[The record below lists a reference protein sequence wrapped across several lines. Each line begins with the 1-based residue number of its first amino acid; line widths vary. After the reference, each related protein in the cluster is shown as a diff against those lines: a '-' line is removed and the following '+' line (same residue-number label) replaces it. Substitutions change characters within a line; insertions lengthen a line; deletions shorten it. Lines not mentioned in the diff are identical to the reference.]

1 MTTSGRPIVEI
12 TRRETFAAA
21 HRLWSSTL
29 TDDQNR
35 KLYGPCAYDYGHGH
49 NYVMEITLRGPV
61 DPATGI
67 LVNLTEIR
75 DATRELI
82 LEDVD
87 HRHLNHDSELVRGI
101 NPTAENLVVL
111 FWTILERRFGPLLHE
126 VCLQETE
133 KNWVRYRGDR
143 APDGA

>member
-1 MTTSGRPIVEI
+1 MSKSPIVYL

-21 HRLWSSTL
+21 HRLWSAQLS
-29 TDDQNR
+29 DEENR

-49 NYVMEITLRGPV
+49 NYVLEVTLRGAV
-61 DPATGI
+61 DPKTGVV
-67 LVNLTEIR
+67 VNLTEIR

-87 HRHLNHDSELVRGI
+87 HRHLNHDSKLVRGI

-111 FWTILERRFGPLLHE
+111 FWSVLRKRFGELLHE
-126 VCLQETE
+126 VRLRETE
-133 KNWVRYRGDR
+133 KNWVTYRGE
-143 APDGA
+143 